1 MKVNKAIFAVKRDD
15 ILGKNKE
22 NNHKRIFGVQRN
34 EPNKKKAKILKL

>member
-22 NNHKRIFGVQRN
+22 KIQKRIFGVQRH
-34 EPNKKKAKILKL
+34 EPNEKKAKILKL